1 MWRPCRSLVEAVARG
16 PGKIPPLAVGC
27 GRFANGSMHN
37 RWAFTNATNDN
48 ALSVMVRQV
57 ELLSDNINQLH
68 SEKTAEIKQLHSE
81 KNAEIKQLYSEKEQ
95 LHSEK
100 EQLYSEKNAEIK
112 QLHSEKTAQIKQLQS
127 EKNAEIKQLYSEK
140 EQLQSEKAAEIK
152 QLYSDKEQLHSEK
165 ALKDTEIL
173 KLSLTIESVRSAKRV
188 ALIRAGRVDLRGI
201 LEHLLKEE
209 GTGTSEAQIV
219 AFVESHDVLAERCR
233 QEPKITSDVSAV
245 TTVVLARKLHQ
256 IWRRLCSDVHPRLTP
271 EQWQLRSGEDCIQL
285 RSNGESDSDVLL
297 LYHLFDHFGYPV
309 QSDVVLRQR

>member
-48 ALSVMVRQV
+48 ALSVMARQV
-57 ELLSDNINQLH
+57 ELLSDKINQLH
-68 SEKTAEIKQLHSE
+68 SEKTAEIKQL
-81 KNAEIKQLYSEKEQ
+81 YSE
-95 LHSEK
+95 
-100 EQLYSEKNAEIK
+100 
-112 QLHSEKTAQIKQLQS
+112 
-127 EKNAEIKQLYSEK
+127 
-140 EQLQSEKAAEIK
+140 
-152 QLYSDKEQLHSEK
+152 KEQLHSEK

-309 QSDVVLRQR
+309 QSDVVLRQP

>member
-48 ALSVMVRQV
+48 ALSVMARQV
-57 ELLSDNINQLH
+57 ELLSDKINQLH

-81 KNAEIKQLYSEKEQ
+81 K
-95 LHSEK
+95 
-100 EQLYSEKNAEIK
+100 
-112 QLHSEKTAQIKQLQS
+112 T
-127 EKNAEIKQLYSEK
+127 AEIKQLYSEK
-140 EQLQSEKAAEIK
+140 EQLQSEKAAEIKQINQLHFEKNAEIK

-309 QSDVVLRQR
+309 QSDVVLRQP

>member
-48 ALSVMVRQV
+48 ALSVMARQV
-57 ELLSDNINQLH
+57 ELLSDKINQLH
-68 SEKTAEIKQLHSE
+68 SEKTAEIKQLYSE
-81 KNAEIKQLYSEKEQ
+81 KEQLQSEKTAEIKQLYSEKEQ

-100 EQLYSEKNAEIK
+100 EQL
-112 QLHSEKTAQIKQLQS
+112 HSEKTAQIKQL
-127 EKNAEIKQLYSEK
+127 YSE
-140 EQLQSEKAAEIK
+140 
-152 QLYSDKEQLHSEK
+152 KEQLHSEK

-309 QSDVVLRQR
+309 QSDVVLRQP

>member
-37 RWAFTNATNDN
+37 RWAFTNATTDN
-48 ALSVMVRQV
+48 ALSVMARQV
-57 ELLSDNINQLH
+57 ELLSDKIN
-68 SEKTAEIKQLHSE
+68 QLHSE
-81 KNAEIKQLYSEKEQ
+81 KNAE
-95 LHSEK
+95 
-100 EQLYSEKNAEIK
+100 
-112 QLHSEKTAQIKQLQS
+112 IKQLQS
-127 EKNAEIKQLYSEK
+127 EKNAEIKQL
-140 EQLQSEKAAEIK
+140 QSEKTAEIK
-152 QLYSDKEQLHSEK
+152 QLYSEK

-219 AFVESHDVLAERCR
+219 AFVESHDVLVERCR

>member
-1 MWRPCRSLVEAVARG
+1 MPTGG
-16 PGKIPPLAVGC
+16 PGP
-27 GRFANGSMHN
+27 
-37 RWAFTNATNDN
+37 RWASTAATDDI
-48 ALSVMVRQV
+48 ALSVMAQQV
-57 ELLSDNINQLH
+57 ELLSDKVTQLN
-68 SEKTAEIKQLHSE
+68 SEKDAQ
-81 KNAEIKQLYSEKEQ
+81 NVEIKQLYSEKDV
-95 LHSEK
+95 
-100 EQLYSEKNAEIK
+100 
-112 QLHSEKTAQIKQLQS
+112 
-127 EKNAEIKQLYSEK
+127 EIKQLY
-140 EQLQSEKAAEIK
+140 
-152 QLYSDKEQLHSEK
+152 SEK

-219 AFVESHDVLAERCR
+219 AFVESHDVLVERCR

>member
-1 MWRPCRSLVEAVARG
+1 
-16 PGKIPPLAVGC
+16 
-27 GRFANGSMHN
+27 MHN

-48 ALSVMVRQV
+48 ALSVMARQV
-57 ELLSDNINQLH
+57 ELLSDKINQLYSEKEQLQ

-81 KNAEIKQLYSEKEQ
+81 KNAEIKQL
-95 LHSEK
+95 
-100 EQLYSEKNAEIK
+100 
-112 QLHSEKTAQIKQLQS
+112 HSEKT
-127 EKNAEIKQLYSEK
+127 AEIKQLYSEK
-140 EQLQSEKAAEIK
+140 EQLQSEKAAEIKQINQLHFEKNAEIK

-309 QSDVVLRQR
+309 QSDVVLRQP

>member
-48 ALSVMVRQV
+48 ALSVMARQV
-57 ELLSDNINQLH
+57 ELLSDKINQLH
-68 SEKTAEIKQLHSE
+68 
-81 KNAEIKQLYSEKEQ
+81 
-95 LHSEK
+95 
-100 EQLYSEKNAEIK
+100 SEKNAEIK
-112 QLHSEKTAQIKQLQS
+112 QLHSEKT
-127 EKNAEIKQLYSEK
+127 AEIKQLYSEK
-140 EQLQSEKAAEIK
+140 EQLQSEKTAEIK
-152 QLYSDKEQLHSEK
+152 QLYSEKEQLHSEK

-173 KLSLTIESVRSAKRV
+173 KLSLTLESVRSSKRV

-219 AFVESHDVLAERCR
+219 AFVESHDVLVERCR

-309 QSDVVLRQR
+309 QSDVVLRQP

>member
-48 ALSVMVRQV
+48 ALSVMARQV
-57 ELLSDNINQLH
+57 ELLSDKINQLH
-68 SEKTAEIKQLHSE
+68 SEKTAEIKQL
-81 KNAEIKQLYSEKEQ
+81 YSE
-95 LHSEK
+95 
-100 EQLYSEKNAEIK
+100 
-112 QLHSEKTAQIKQLQS
+112 
-127 EKNAEIKQLYSEK
+127 
-140 EQLQSEKAAEIK
+140 
-152 QLYSDKEQLHSEK
+152 KEQLHSEK

>member
-48 ALSVMVRQV
+48 ALSVMARQV
-57 ELLSDNINQLH
+57 ELLSDKINQLH
-68 SEKTAEIKQLHSE
+68 SEKT
-81 KNAEIKQLYSEKEQ
+81 
-95 LHSEK
+95 
-100 EQLYSEKNAEIK
+100 
-112 QLHSEKTAQIKQLQS
+112 
-127 EKNAEIKQLYSEK
+127 AEIKQLYSEK
-140 EQLQSEKAAEIK
+140 EQLQSEKAAEIKQINQLHFEKNAEIK

-309 QSDVVLRQR
+309 QSDVVLRQP

>member
-48 ALSVMVRQV
+48 ALSVMARQV
-57 ELLSDNINQLH
+57 ELLSDKIN
-68 SEKTAEIKQLHSE
+68 QLHSE
-81 KNAEIKQLYSEKEQ
+81 KNAEIKQINQ
-95 LHSEK
+95 LHF
-100 EQLYSEKNAEIK
+100 EKN
-112 QLHSEKTAQIKQLQS
+112 
-127 EKNAEIKQLYSEK
+127 
-140 EQLQSEKAAEIK
+140 AEIK

-219 AFVESHDVLAERCR
+219 AFVESHDVLVERCR

-309 QSDVVLRQR
+309 QSDVVLRQP

>member
-1 MWRPCRSLVEAVARG
+1 MPTSSVPIFLSSARYTSRTSEG
-16 PGKIPPLAVGC
+16 AFTQQLQPPLAIPD
-27 GRFANGSMHN
+27 
-37 RWAFTNATNDN
+37 TATKVRTYIES
-48 ALSVMVRQV
+48 ASVPFST
-57 ELLSDNINQLH
+57 E
-68 SEKTAEIKQLHSE
+68 
-81 KNAEIKQLYSEKEQ
+81 
-95 LHSEK
+95 
-100 EQLYSEKNAEIK
+100 
-112 QLHSEKTAQIKQLQS
+112 
-127 EKNAEIKQLYSEK
+127 
-140 EQLQSEKAAEIK
+140 LQSEKAAEIKQINQLHFEKNAEIK

-271 EQWQLRSGEDCIQL
+271 EQWQLRSGEGCIQL

-309 QSDVVLRQR
+309 QSDVVLRQP

>member
-48 ALSVMVRQV
+48 ALSVMARQV

-81 KNAEIKQLYSEKEQ
+81 KNAEIKQLYSE
-95 LHSEK
+95 
-100 EQLYSEKNAEIK
+100 
-112 QLHSEKTAQIKQLQS
+112 
-127 EKNAEIKQLYSEK
+127 
-140 EQLQSEKAAEIK
+140 
-152 QLYSDKEQLHSEK
+152 KEQLHSEK

-219 AFVESHDVLAERCR
+219 AFVESHDVLVERCR

-271 EQWQLRSGEDCIQL
+271 EQWQLRSGEGCIQL

-309 QSDVVLRQR
+309 QSDVVLRQP

>member
-1 MWRPCRSLVEAVARG
+1 
-16 PGKIPPLAVGC
+16 
-27 GRFANGSMHN
+27 MHN

-48 ALSVMVRQV
+48 ALSVMARQV
-57 ELLSDNINQLH
+57 ELLSDKINQLH

-81 KNAEIKQLYSEKEQ
+81 KTAQIKQLYSE
-95 LHSEK
+95 
-100 EQLYSEKNAEIK
+100 
-112 QLHSEKTAQIKQLQS
+112 
-127 EKNAEIKQLYSEK
+127 
-140 EQLQSEKAAEIK
+140 
-152 QLYSDKEQLHSEK
+152 KEQLHSEK

-309 QSDVVLRQR
+309 QSDVVLRQP

>member
-48 ALSVMVRQV
+48 ALSVMARQV
-57 ELLSDNINQLH
+57 ELLSDKINQLH

-81 KNAEIKQLYSEKEQ
+81 KNAEIKQLQ
-95 LHSEK
+95 
-100 EQLYSEKNAEIK
+100 
-112 QLHSEKTAQIKQLQS
+112 SEKT
-127 EKNAEIKQLYSEK
+127 AEIKQLYSEK
-140 EQLQSEKAAEIK
+140 EQLHSE
-152 QLYSDKEQLHSEK
+152 KEQLHSEK

>member
-48 ALSVMVRQV
+48 ALSVMARQV
-57 ELLSDNINQLH
+57 ELLSDKINQLH
-68 SEKTAEIKQLHSE
+68 SEKNAEIKQINQLHSE
-81 KNAEIKQLYSEKEQ
+81 KNAEIKQLQSK
-95 LHSEK
+95 K
-100 EQLYSEKNAEIK
+100 AAEIK
-112 QLHSEKTAQIKQLQS
+112 QLHSE
-127 EKNAEIKQLYSEK
+127 
-140 EQLQSEKAAEIK
+140 
-152 QLYSDKEQLHSEK
+152 KEQLHSEK

-309 QSDVVLRQR
+309 QSDVVLRQP

>member
-48 ALSVMVRQV
+48 VLSVMARQV
-57 ELLSDNINQLH
+57 ELLSDKIN
-68 SEKTAEIKQLHSE
+68 QLHSE
-81 KNAEIKQLYSEKEQ
+81 KNAEIKQLQ
-95 LHSEK
+95 
-100 EQLYSEKNAEIK
+100 
-112 QLHSEKTAQIKQLQS
+112 SEKT
-127 EKNAEIKQLYSEK
+127 AEIKQLYSE
-140 EQLQSEKAAEIK
+140 
-152 QLYSDKEQLHSEK
+152 KEQLHSEK

-309 QSDVVLRQR
+309 QSDVVLRQP

>member
-48 ALSVMVRQV
+48 ALSVMARQV
-57 ELLSDNINQLH
+57 ELLSDKINQLH

-81 KNAEIKQLYSEKEQ
+81 KTAQIKQLYSE
-95 LHSEK
+95 
-100 EQLYSEKNAEIK
+100 
-112 QLHSEKTAQIKQLQS
+112 
-127 EKNAEIKQLYSEK
+127 
-140 EQLQSEKAAEIK
+140 
-152 QLYSDKEQLHSEK
+152 KEQLHSEK

-309 QSDVVLRQR
+309 QSDVVLRQP

>member
-48 ALSVMVRQV
+48 ALSVMARQV
-57 ELLSDNINQLH
+57 ELLSDKINQLH

-81 KNAEIKQLYSEKEQ
+81 KNAEIKQL
-95 LHSEK
+95 HSEK
-100 EQLYSEKNAEIK
+100 TAEIK
-112 QLHSEKTAQIKQLQS
+112 QLHSEKT
-127 EKNAEIKQLYSEK
+127 AEIKQLYSEK
-140 EQLQSEKAAEIK
+140 EQLQSEKAAEIKQINQLHFEKNAEIK

-309 QSDVVLRQR
+309 QSDVVLRQP

>member
-48 ALSVMVRQV
+48 ALSVMARQV
-57 ELLSDNINQLH
+57 ELLSDKIN
-68 SEKTAEIKQLHSE
+68 QLHSE
-81 KNAEIKQLYSEKEQ
+81 KNAEIKQINQ
-95 LHSEK
+95 L
-100 EQLYSEKNAEIK
+100 L
-112 QLHSEKTAQIKQLQS
+112 
-127 EKNAEIKQLYSEK
+127 SEK

-152 QLYSDKEQLHSEK
+152 QLHSEKEQLHSEKTAEIKQLYSEKEQLHSEK

-309 QSDVVLRQR
+309 QSDVVLRQP

>member
-48 ALSVMVRQV
+48 ALSVMARQV
-57 ELLSDNINQLH
+57 ELLSDKINQLH

-81 KNAEIKQLYSEKEQ
+81 KNAEIKQL
-95 LHSEK
+95 
-100 EQLYSEKNAEIK
+100 
-112 QLHSEKTAQIKQLQS
+112 HSEKT
-127 EKNAEIKQLYSEK
+127 AEIKQLYSEK
-140 EQLQSEKAAEIK
+140 EQLQSEKAAEIKQINQLHFEKNAEIK

-309 QSDVVLRQR
+309 QSDVVLRQP

>member
-48 ALSVMVRQV
+48 ALSVMARQV
-57 ELLSDNINQLH
+57 ELLSDKINQLH
-68 SEKTAEIKQLHSE
+68 SEKTAEIKQL
-81 KNAEIKQLYSEKEQ
+81 YSE
-95 LHSEK
+95 
-100 EQLYSEKNAEIK
+100 
-112 QLHSEKTAQIKQLQS
+112 
-127 EKNAEIKQLYSEK
+127 
-140 EQLQSEKAAEIK
+140 
-152 QLYSDKEQLHSEK
+152 KEQLHSEK

-219 AFVESHDVLAERCR
+219 AFVESHDVLVERCR

-309 QSDVVLRQR
+309 QSDVVLRQP